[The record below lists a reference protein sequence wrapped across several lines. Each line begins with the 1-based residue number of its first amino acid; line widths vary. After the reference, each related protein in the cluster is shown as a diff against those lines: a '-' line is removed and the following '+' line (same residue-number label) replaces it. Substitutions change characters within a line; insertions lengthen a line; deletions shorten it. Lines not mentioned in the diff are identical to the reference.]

1 MCCLNGGGGG
11 VDENIQGGCANC
23 NGGRKRRRCAVQ
35 NICKVLNGGLGRGG
49 IKEYSRE
56 LAKEVNNGGGVDL
69 LSE

>member
-1 MCCLNGGGGG
+1 MLREYGGGEGW
-11 VDENIQGGCANC
+11 NIQGAVPVVPQVEREGC
-23 NGGRKRRRCAVQ
+23 VQ

-56 LAKEVNNGGGVDL
+56 LAKEVNNGGGGDL

>member
-1 MCCLNGGGGG
+1 MP
-11 VDENIQGGCANC
+11 VVPQVEREGC
-23 NGGRKRRRCAVQ
+23 VQ

-56 LAKEVNNGGGVDL
+56 LAKEVNNGGGGDL